1 MGLPVAVSALEP
13 RIKAHAYAAGFD
25 LCGIT
30 TLGPAPTAPQFDR
43 WLVRGFAGEMHY
55 LKRWADRRRDT
66 RLPARGMR
74 SAVVVALDY
83 GGKQPAG
90 PIARYARGRDYH
102 LVMREALRELRRA
115 IAREAERP
123 VRMRAYSD
131 TAPILERDLARRA
144 GLGWFGKNAMLI
156 HPKLGSFFLIGTVLT
171 DLPLEPDAPFESEH
185 CGSCT
190 RCLDAC
196 PTGAFAEPMVLDA
209 TRCIAY
215 LTIEQHGDIP
225 PALRAPMGERAFG
238 CDVCQDVCPWN
249 ERFARPPA
257 HAGVAPHAE
266 NVDPDLAA
274 LLALDEEGFARR
286 FAGTPV
292 TRPRRRGFA
301 RNIAVALGNR
311 GAPGDRD
318 ALRRATREDPEALVR
333 EHAAW
338 GLAQLDRSAE
348 R

>member
-1 MGLPVAVSALEP
+1 MSALEP

-30 TLGPAPTAPQFDR
+30 TLGPAPTAAHFDQ
-43 WLVRGFAGEMHY
+43 WLARGFAGEMYY

-83 GGKQPAG
+83 GGKQSAG

-102 LVMREALRELRRA
+102 LVMRDALRELRRA
-115 IAREAERP
+115 IARESGRT
-123 VRMRAYSD
+123 VKMRAYAD

-171 DLPLEPDAPFESEH
+171 DLALEADAPFASEH

-215 LTIEQHGDIP
+215 LTIEQHGAIP
-225 PALRAPMGERAFG
+225 LELRERVGDRAFG

-249 ERFARPPA
+249 ERFARAPA
-257 HAGVAPHAE
+257 HASVAPRAE
-266 NVDPDLAA
+266 NAEPDLAA
-274 LLALDEEGFARR
+274 LLALTESEFNAR

-292 TRPRRRGFA
+292 TRPKRRGFA
-301 RNIAVALGNR
+301 RNVAIALGNR
-311 GAPGDRD
+311 GARGDRA
-318 ALRRATREDPEALVR
+318 ALARATREDPEALVR

-338 GLAQLDRSAE
+338 GLAHLDARAG